1 MATAGT
7 IPGIEDA
14 HEILKKH
21 KIVIAGIG
29 ETDQG
34 KIPNK
39 SSFQFLSEAS
49 KLAIED
55 AGIKK
60 EDVDGVVTAFSLVEQ
75 TFMHCT
81 TFADYFGMKPRYFS
95 SIAIGGA
102 TAVWMVAEAAMAIAS
117 GQAEVVLCVRGDNTL
132 SGISSSGM
140 VALIREMCHAEFEFP
155 YGLTTPGGY
164 ALAAQRYLHDYNGK
178 QEHLAAVAVTMR
190 KHAGLKPNAMNK
202 EPLTIE
208 EVVNSR
214 VIAAPLRKY
223 DCSIISDGGAAFIV
237 TTEEK
242 AKALGVKKPLAYLW
256 GMGEGYSHQYFTSV
270 SDLNQIYTAIGSSG
284 QRAFQTAGV
293 KPKDIDVA
301 FLYDCFTITVLLE
314 LEGLGFVPKGEAGPF
329 ALEGRL
335 EIGKDLPLN
344 THGGL
349 LSQAHLG
356 AMHHVVEAT
365 AQLRGEAGP
374 RQVKDAEVALV
385 HGNGGIVSAHSTIVL
400 GKESLS

>member
-1 MATAGT
+1 MATS
-7 IPGIEDA
+7 IPRMKEA
-14 HEILKKH
+14 REILKKN

-29 ETDQG
+29 ETEQG
-34 KIPNK
+34 KIPDK
-39 SSFQFLSEAS
+39 SSFHFLSLAS

-60 EDVDGVVTAFSLVEQ
+60 SDVDGLVTAFSLVEH

-81 TFADYFGMKPRYFS
+81 TFADYFGMRPRFFS
-95 SIAIGGA
+95 SVAVGGA
-102 TAVWMVAEAAMAIAS
+102 TAVWMAAEAAMAIAS

-164 ALAAQRYLHDYNGK
+164 ALAARRYLHDFGATR
-178 QEHLAAVAVTMR
+178 EHLAAVAVTMR
-190 KHAGLKPNAMNK
+190 KHAALKENAMNK

-208 EVVNSR
+208 DVMSSR
-214 VIAAPLRKY
+214 VIADPLTKY

-237 TTEEK
+237 TTEAK
-242 AKALGVKKPLAYLW
+242 AKELGIKNPLAYLW
-256 GMGEGYSHQYFTSV
+256 GMGQGYSHQYLTSLR
-270 SDLNQIYTAIGSSG
+270 DLDQIYNAINNSG
-284 QRAFQTAGV
+284 QKAFQTAGIG
-293 KPKDIDVA
+293 PKDVDVA

-314 LEGLGFVPKGEAGPF
+314 LEGLGFVPKGEGGPF
-329 ALEGRL
+329 ALEGRM
-335 EIGKDLPLN
+335 EIGKDLPVN

-365 AQLRGEAGP
+365 LQLRGTATGP
-374 RQVKDAEVALV
+374 RQVKDAKVALV
-385 HGNGGIVSAHSTIVL
+385 HGNGGIVSAHSTIIL
-400 GKESLS
+400 GKEPLS

>member
-1 MATAGT
+1 MASS
-7 IPGIEDA
+7 IPRVKEA
-14 HEILKKH
+14 REILKKN
-21 KIVIAGIG
+21 KIVIAGVG
-29 ETDQG
+29 ETEQG
-34 KIPNK
+34 KIPDK
-39 SSFQFLSEAS
+39 SSFHFLSLAS

-60 EDVDGVVTAFSLVEQ
+60 SDVDGLVTAFSLVEH

-81 TFADYFGMKPRYFS
+81 TFADYFGMRPRFFS
-95 SIAIGGA
+95 SVAVGGA

-164 ALAAQRYLHDYNGK
+164 ALAAQRYLHDFGATR
-178 QEHLAAVAVTMR
+178 EHLAAVAVTMR
-190 KHAGLKPNAMNK
+190 KHAALKENAMNK
-202 EPLTIE
+202 EPLTVE
-208 EVVNSR
+208 EVINSR
-214 VIAAPLRKY
+214 VIAEPLTKY

-237 TTEEK
+237 TTEAK
-242 AKALGVKKPLAYLW
+242 AKELGIKNPLAYLW
-256 GMGEGYSHQYFTSV
+256 GMGQGYSHQYLTTLR
-270 SDLNQIYTAIGSSG
+270 DLNQIYNAINSSG
-284 QRAFQTAGV
+284 QKAFQTAGIG
-293 KPKDIDVA
+293 PKDVDVA

-314 LEGLGFVPKGEAGPF
+314 LEGLGFVPKGEGGPF
-329 ALEGRL
+329 ALEGRM
-335 EIGKDLPLN
+335 EIGKDLPVN

-365 AQLRGEAGP
+365 LQLRGTAAGP

-385 HGNGGIVSAHSTIVL
+385 HGNGGIVSAHSTVIL
-400 GKESLS
+400 GKEPL

>member
-1 MATAGT
+1 MAISFPRVEEAR
-7 IPGIEDA
+7 EM
-14 HEILKKH
+14 LKKNR
-21 KIVIAGIG
+21 IVIAGVG
-29 ETDQG
+29 ETEQG

-60 EDVDGVVTAFSLVEQ
+60 TDVDGVITAFSLVEH

-81 TFADYFGMKPRYFS
+81 TFADYFGMRPRYFS
-95 SIAIGGA
+95 SVAIGGA
-102 TAVWMVAEAAMAIAS
+102 TAVWMAAEAAMAIAS

-164 ALAAQRYLHDYNGK
+164 ALAAQRYMYETGAK
-178 QEHLAAVAVTMR
+178 PEHLAAVAVSTR
-190 KHAGLKPNAMNK
+190 KHAALKENAMNK

-208 EVVNSR
+208 DVLSSR
-214 VIAAPLRKY
+214 VIAAPLHKY

-242 AKALGVKKPLAYLW
+242 AKALGVTKPLVYLH
-256 GMGEGYSHQYFTSV
+256 GMGQGYSHQYLTSLENL
-270 SDLNQIYTAIGSSG
+270 DQIYGAVNHSG
-284 QRAFQTAGV
+284 QKAFQTAGV
-293 KPKDIDVA
+293 TPKDIDVA

-335 EIGKDLPLN
+335 EIGKDLPMN

-365 AQLRGEAGP
+365 LQLRGAAGP
-374 RQVKDAEVALV
+374 RQVEGAELALV
-385 HGNGGIVSAHSTIVL
+385 HGNGGIVSAHSTIIL
-400 GKESLS
+400 GKEPLS

>member
-1 MATAGT
+1 MASN
-7 IPGIEDA
+7 IPRVEEA
-14 HEILKKH
+14 REILKKN
-21 KIVIAGIG
+21 KIVIAGVG
-29 ETDQG
+29 ETEQG

-39 SSFQFLSEAS
+39 SSFHFLSQAS

-60 EDVDGVVTAFSLVEQ
+60 SDVDGLVTAFSLVEH

-81 TFADYFGMKPRYFS
+81 TFADYFGMRPRFFS
-95 SIAIGGA
+95 SVAVGGA

-164 ALAAQRYLHDYNGK
+164 ALAAQRYLHDFGATR
-178 QEHLAAVAVTMR
+178 EHLAAVAVTMR
-190 KHAGLKPNAMNK
+190 KHAALKENAMNK
-202 EPLTIE
+202 EPLSVEDVI
-208 EVVNSR
+208 NSR
-214 VIAAPLRKY
+214 IIAEPLTKY
-223 DCSIISDGGAAFIV
+223 DCSIISDGGAAFII
-237 TTEEK
+237 TTEDK
-242 AKALGVKKPLAYLW
+242 AKELGIENPLAYLW
-256 GMGEGYSHQYFTSV
+256 GMGQGYSHQYLTSLR
-270 SDLNQIYTAIGSSG
+270 DLDQIYNAINTSG
-284 QRAFQTAGV
+284 QKAFQTAGIG
-293 KPKDIDVA
+293 PSDVDMA

-314 LEGLGFVPKGEAGPF
+314 LEGLGFVPKGEGGPF
-329 ALEGRL
+329 ALEGRM
-335 EIGKDLPLN
+335 EIGKDLPVN

-365 AQLRGEAGP
+365 LQLRGSAAGE

-385 HGNGGIVSAHSTIVL
+385 HGNGGIVSAHSTVIL
-400 GKESLS
+400 GKEPLS

>member
-1 MATAGT
+1 MSFSFPRVEEAR
-7 IPGIEDA
+7 D
-14 HEILKKH
+14 ILKKNR
-21 KIVIAGIG
+21 IVIAGVG

-34 KIPNK
+34 RIPNK

-49 KLAIED
+49 KIAIED
-55 AGIKK
+55 AGLKK
-60 EDVDGVVTAFSLVEQ
+60 ADVDGVVTAFSLVEH

-81 TFADYFGMKPRYFS
+81 TFADYFGMRPRYFS
-95 SIAIGGA
+95 SVAIGGA

-140 VALIREMCHAEFEFP
+140 VALIREMSHAEFEFP

-164 ALAAQRYLHDYNGK
+164 ALAAQRYMHEFGAK
-178 QEHLAAVAVTMR
+178 SEHLAAVAVSTR
-190 KHAGLKPNAMNK
+190 KHAGRKENAMNK
-202 EPLTIE
+202 DPLTIE
-208 EVVNSR
+208 DVLGSR
-214 VIAAPLRKY
+214 MIATPLHKY
-223 DCSIISDGGAAFIV
+223 DCSIISDGGAAFVV
-237 TTEEK
+237 TTEER
-242 AKALGVKKPLAYLW
+242 AKALGVKKPLVYLH
-256 GMGEGYSHQYFTSV
+256 GMGQGYSHQYLTSLE
-270 SDLNQIYTAIGSSG
+270 SLDQIYDAIECSG
-284 QRAFQTAGV
+284 QKAFQTAGLG
-293 KPKDIDVA
+293 PKDVDIV
-301 FLYDCFTITVLLE
+301 FPYDCFTITVLLE

-335 EIGKDLPLN
+335 EIGKDLPAN

-365 AQLRGEAGP
+365 TQLRGGAGQ
-374 RQVKDAEVALV
+374 RQVDGAEVALV

-400 GKESLS
+400 GKEPPM